1 MPTQLGQIASLLNA
15 RQAVIT
21 NGRAAQKASYIEND
35 TSKSGEYVSFTNGEK
50 SKFNK
55 ANADRVTADDAA
67 KLEIADAFEAMRLRA
82 STLIEIEPEAMEN
95 SIAEASA
102 LLDAENANLAA
113 DIIAATT
120 AIDDLD
126 AAARLNFG
134 FSEIDAAVATIEN
147 ALSGSSFVQAK

>member
-21 NGRAAQKASYIEND
+21 NGRAAQKAAYIEND

-50 SKFNK
+50 SAFNK
-55 ANADRVTADDAA
+55 ANADRVTSDDDA
-67 KLEIADAFEAMRLRA
+67 KLEIADAFETMRVRA
-82 STLIEIEPEAMEN
+82 LTLIEVEPEVMQN
-95 SIAEASA
+95 SIAEAE
-102 LLDAENANLAA
+102 LLLAAENANLAA

-147 ALSGSSFVQAK
+147 ALSGSTFVIAK

>member
-21 NGRAAQKASYIEND
+21 NGRAAQKAAYIEND
-35 TSKSGEYVSFTNGEK
+35 TSKSGEYVSSTNRDK
-50 SKFNK
+50 SAFNK
-55 ANADRVTADDAA
+55 ANAGRVTSDDAA

-102 LLDAENANLAA
+102 LLASNNADLAA

-147 ALSGSSFVQAK
+147 ALSGSSFGK